1 MSALRAS
8 LFPASDEPLTPLL
21 AERGHVSYSI
31 YQNVSIAVWVGQATL
46 QVVNRVL
53 EVTKTMVGRFPG
65 GHSSVSFVL
74 DGLPAPTPE
83 AQAQL
88 QKTFSARS
96 QLVVTAIVLEGSG
109 FWASG
114 LRGMIN
120 NSHREAQGKSAL
132 KIVTSVDPLV
142 GAFCEEHGTRTGVEI
157 SPMVLRDVLL
167 HARQVGEKAAREG
180 WEAVAAGT

>member
-8 LFPASDEPLTPLL
+8 LFPASDVPLTPLI
-21 AERGHVSYSI
+21 AERGHVSYSV
-31 YQNVSIAVWVGQATL
+31 YQNVSIAVWVGQATVPVL
-46 QVVNRVL
+46 HRVHEVN
-53 EVTKTMVGRFPG
+53 KTMIARFPA
-65 GHSSVSFVL
+65 GHSSISFVL

-83 AQAQL
+83 AQVLL
-88 QKTFSARS
+88 QKTFASRT

-120 NSHREAQGKSAL
+120 NSHREAQGTAAL

-142 GAFCEEHGTRTGVEI
+142 GAFCEEHGRTGVEI
-157 SPMVLRDVLL
+157 APMVLRDMLL
-167 HARQVGEKAAREG
+167 HARQVGEKAARLG
-180 WEAVAAGT
+180 WDVVAPST